1 MTVELKPIPEEQP
14 DPIPVV
20 SDGPAEAVE
29 PVKETEPAQPEP
41 AVEEQ
46 QAAVPKQRPKR
57 GRPPG
62 SKNKAPRKQTVTLV
76 EQPDVRQ
83 EHQEV
88 KEETYVEP
96 PPPPSP
102 RTQKRMYLQEMSK
115 RKAELNAMKVRH
127 YSTLL
132 DDMFSY

>member
-1 MTVELKPIPEEQP
+1 MTVELKPIVEEQP
-14 DPIPVV
+14 DAIPVV
-20 SDGPAEAVE
+20 LDAPAEPTE
-29 PVKETEPAQPEP
+29 PVKETAPAQPEP

-46 QAAVPKQRPKR
+46 QAAVPKQKPRR

-76 EQPDVRQ
+76 EQPDMRQ

-102 RTQKRMYLQEMSK
+102 RSQKRIYLQEMS
-115 RKAELNAMKVRH
+115 RAKAELNALRVRH
-127 YSTLL
+127 YSAIL
-132 DDMFSY
+132 DNMFSC